1 MAKSRNA
8 VVTAA
13 SPAGVTLWR
22 RIADDLE
29 RAIATGELAA
39 GERLPR
45 DVARRLGLK
54 TGAPVVRLDVVRNA
68 NGVPLCAATTW
79 LCAARA
85 PEAARVYET
94 TRSVTRTLAKFG
106 IHDYRRHSTR
116 VTAAIA
122 DAIDAARLDIAP
134 GRPLLVVESIDVAPD
149 GTPIVTSTARFAADR
164 VELMVEY

>member
-1 MAKSRNA
+1 MAKSPNA

-13 SPAGVTLWR
+13 SPAGVTLCR

-29 RAIATGELAA
+29 RAIATRLLAA
-39 GERLPR
+39 GERLPGEVEIAAPFGVNR
-45 DVARRLGLK
+45 HTVRRALAALARRGL
-54 TGAPVVRLDVVRNA
+54 VR
-68 NGVPLCAATTW
+68 P
-79 LCAARA
+79 ARA
-85 PEAARVYET
+85 RGTLVDGGRLAYPTRAA
-94 TRSVTRTLAKFG
+94 
-106 IHDYRRHSTR
+106 TR
-116 VTAAIA
+116 VTAALA